1 MPETRVLFLIGQ
13 TGTGKSAV
21 AAILAAKIGA
31 EIISLDS
38 MKIYRGMDIITA
50 KPPAERRRKVPH
62 HMMDIAEP
70 HEHFDT
76 ALYVKDAERAVSQV
90 TSRGAAPLFVG
101 GTALYLKALTEGIFE
116 GPAAAPEFRAKLRR
130 QASELGTLHL
140 HQRLEKL
147 DPVAAR
153 KIHSSDLRRIE
164 RALEVYEKTGKPISQ
179 LQKQFA
185 RPSEKHDTVIMGLRR
200 EKTDL
205 RQRIDRRVDSMMAKG
220 LLEEVRRLGS
230 SPRPPGKEA
239 SQALGYKELLAYLRG
254 EGTLTEAVEL
264 VKLHTRQFAK
274 AQMTWFKRLEGVEWF
289 DVAADEAADQV
300 AERLAAYAAKQV

>member
-1 MPETRVLFLIGQ
+1 MPQTRVLFLIGQ
-13 TGTGKSAV
+13 TGAGKSAV

-62 HMMDIAEP
+62 HMVDIAQP

-76 ALYVKDAERAVSQV
+76 ALYVKGAERAVGQI
-90 TSRGAAPLFVG
+90 TSRGAVPLFVG

-116 GPAAAPEFRAKLRR
+116 GPAADPEFRAKLRC
-130 QASELGTLHL
+130 QAAQLGTLHL

-147 DPVAAR
+147 DPAAAR

-164 RALEVYEKTGKPISQ
+164 RALEVYEKTGKPISE

-185 RPSEKHDTVIMGLRR
+185 RPSEKYDTVIMGLRR

-220 LLEEVRRLGS
+220 LLEEVRRLAS
-230 SPRPPGKEA
+230 SPGPPGRGA

-254 EGTLTEAVEL
+254 ESGLTEAVEMI
-264 VKLHTRQFAK
+264 KLHTRQFAK

-289 DVAADEAADQV
+289 DVAANEAADQV